1 MIWMCFKAHGRVV
14 DHCCSPVLRVRV
26 SYDVLYCTVLYCTV
40 LCTVLRARVSYD
52 VMVRATRRENWYPA
66 TLRASL
72 RRPANHGAD
81 AGHVTTA
88 DQSQAAAAT
97 SHIRCPNSK
106 NFKHIYFNT
115 SIISPGE
122 RIDGLRKELVKWC
135 AASSN
140 TSNQGDNWIEKFLC
154 LVLPEPKYY
163 M

>member
-1 MIWMCFKAHGRVV
+1 MNHQSIHLQWWFRCGLKLMIGLLTTVACQGEL
-14 DHCCSPVLRVRV
+14 CCDGP
-26 SYDVLYCTVLYCTV
+26 VLYCTVLY
-40 LCTVLRARVSYD
+40 CTVLRARVSYD

-81 AGHVTTA
+81 TGHVTTA

-115 SIISPGE
+115 SIISAGEPDRRIESEAGKVMCYEFKHIKPG
-122 RIDGLRKELVKWC
+122 L
-135 AASSN
+135 
-140 TSNQGDNWIEKFLC
+140 
-154 LVLPEPKYY
+154 
-163 M
+163 